1 MTLPRRRKSP
11 SMKVRE
17 RPQVRLPAHL
27 KWIRGHECAIA
38 GKHDCEG
45 RIEAAHV
52 RGGTDGGLGVK
63 PSDWWTIPLCSAAHA
78 EQHRT
83 GEAAFQMRYKLNMKA
98 TARGLW
104 LRSPVRMKWERR

>member
-1 MTLPRRRKSP
+1 MTLPRRRKAP

-52 RGGTDGGLGVK
+52 RTGTDGGLGVK

-78 EQHRT
+78 EQHRI
-83 GEAAFQMRYKLNMKA
+83 GEKAFEERYGIKMMRIA
-98 TARGLW
+98 TALW
-104 LRSPVRMKWERR
+104 MRSPQWVKWNKQ